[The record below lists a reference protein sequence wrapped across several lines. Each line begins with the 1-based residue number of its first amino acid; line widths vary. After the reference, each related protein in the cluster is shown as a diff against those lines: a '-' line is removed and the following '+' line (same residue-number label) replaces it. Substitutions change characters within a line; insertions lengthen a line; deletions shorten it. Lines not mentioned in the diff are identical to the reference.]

1 MNRPNMRRTHAI
13 VIAIAAGS
21 LVLTACGGDSNGGS
35 KEKTKSD
42 KDAAQQQAQI
52 PLGDQAASTGP
63 AVEVPG
69 ATPGGRIRVYQ
80 RDNFDHLDPAQI
92 YVSDEGLLATL
103 YTRQL
108 TTYKTDDKGRK
119 TLVGDLATDS
129 GTVSD
134 GGKTW
139 KFTLK
144 DGIKFEDGKPITSA
158 DIRHSIE
165 RMYAKFITDGPT
177 YVQQWLSGAGT
188 EYRKAL
194 PDGPYKGKH
203 LPKTVLDTPDAKT
216 VVFHFT
222 SPQPDAPFAL
232 AMAAYG
238 VVEKAKDTKE
248 KYDTKPVSTGPY
260 RIASF
265 KAGKSMTLEKNPGWD
280 PKTDPF
286 RHQYVDG
293 FDITFNHQTSDST
306 KRLIADNG
314 EAQTALSFT
323 NAVDPLQT
331 KDVLSNAAAKKRTVI
346 GYQPYVWQMN
356 FNMDRITDKR
366 IRDAITY
373 AIPDVQLVRLN
384 GGSYGGEIAGGLLA
398 PTVPGYEKGYD
409 PYGKIK
415 KPNGDLA
422 KAKELLKAAG
432 KENMKLVYGYANTE
446 VGQKEAVVI
455 ADALKKAGFNVQK
468 KEIDSATWY
477 SQMGKV
483 KNGLDI
489 YRTGWGQD
497 WPSASTVIPPS
508 YDGTQ
513 IQDGASNYSH
523 INDEHVNAEIKRI
536 GRITDIKQATKQWSK
551 LHHYIVEKVNPAA
564 PLFFTKQFQI
574 YGSKIGGAQY
584 SDTIN
589 YIDPTRLFVK
599 K

>member
-1 MNRPNMRRTHAI
+1 MNRPTMRRAHA
-13 VIAIAAGS
+13 VVVALAAGS
-21 LVLTACGGDSNGGS
+21 LVLTACGGSDGGS
-35 KEKTKSD
+35 KK
-42 KDAAQQQAQI
+42 KDDTPNQSNAAAQQAQI
-52 PLGDQAASTGP
+52 PLGDQAASQGP
-63 AVEVPG
+63 ATPVPG
-69 ATPGGRIRVYQ
+69 AKPGGRITVYQ
-80 RDNFDHLDPAQI
+80 RDSFDHLDPAQI

-108 TTYKTDDKGRK
+108 TTYKTDDSGKT
-119 TLVGDLATDS
+119 TLVGDLATDA
-129 GTVSD
+129 GTASD

-144 DGIKFEDGKPITSA
+144 DGLKFEDGTPITST
-158 DIRHSIE
+158 DIRWSIE
-165 RMYAKFITDGPT
+165 RMYAKFVTDGPT

-188 EYRKAL
+188 DYRKAL

-203 LPKTVLDTPDAKT
+203 LPSTVLDTPDAKT
-216 VVFHFT
+216 VIFHFKQ
-222 SPQPDAPFAL
+222 PEPDAPFAL
-232 AMAAYG
+232 AMSAYG

-248 KYDTKPVSTGPY
+248 KYDTAPVSTGPY
-260 RIASF
+260 KISSF
-265 KAGKSMTLEKNPGWD
+265 KPGKSMTLDKNPNWD

-306 KRLIADNG
+306 KRLLADRG

-331 KDVLSNAAAKKRTVI
+331 KQVVQQAMKRTTI

-356 FNMDRITDKR
+356 FNMDRIKDKR

-373 AIPDVQLVRLN
+373 AIPDGQLVRLN
-384 GGSYGGEIAGGLLA
+384 GGTYGGEIAGGLLA
-398 PTVPGYEKGYD
+398 PTVPGYVKGYD

-415 KPNGDLA
+415 YPQGELA
-422 KAKELLKAAG
+422 KAQKLVKEANAKG
-432 KENMKLVYGYANTE
+432 MKLVYGYANTE
-446 VGQKEAVVI
+446 VGQKEAVI
-455 ADALKKAGFNVQK
+455 IDDALTKAGFNVQK

-483 KNGLDI
+483 HNGLDI

-523 INDEHVNAEIKRI
+523 VNDPHVNAEIKRI
-536 GRITDIKQATKQWSK
+536 SKITDVKTATAEWGK
-551 LHHYIVEKVNPAA
+551 LHKYIVEKVNPAA
-564 PLFFTKQFQI
+564 PLFFNKIFQI
-574 YGSKIGGAQY
+574 YGSKIGGARY
-584 SDTIN
+584 SSTIN
-589 YIDPTRLFVK
+589 YIDPTRLYVK
-599 K
+599 